1 MPILNCIHQRV
12 GPSCYN
18 KTCCANCQK
27 RRCVVF
33 CSVHAES
40 NARRGARWSCR
51 PHDSR
56 RAKPP
61 GDKRG
66 QGKAKAAAD
75 QWLPVSFARIRF
87 RSFPGQK
94 PGPGFGAAVSYSA
107 VLVTALPA
115 AAMDSSAL
123 PNSWN
128 WNRSHR
134 FDAPQHHQ
142 ERGHQILFALG
153 DYPI

>member
-1 MPILNCIHQRV
+1 MKLLRKTLRRVLQRA
-12 GPSCYN
+12 CR
-18 KTCCANCQK
+18 KQ
-27 RRCVVF
+27 
-33 CSVHAES
+33 CSTT
-40 NARRGARWSCR
+40 RGTLELPTTRFPTRQA
-51 PHDSR
+51 
-56 RAKPP
+56 AK
-61 GDKRG
+61 GQEGR

-75 QWLPVSFARIRF
+75 QSLPLPFARIRF
-87 RSFPGQK
+87 RCFPGQK